1 MPKAVRFPIPIT
13 PSNESD
19 TKADTK
25 SDSGEF
31 VLLALSSGIG
41 LLISLILILR
51 GVQAVWP

>member
-1 MPKAVRFPIPIT
+1 MPKAVRISIPT
-13 PSNESD
+13 RSNESD

-31 VLLALSSGIG
+31 VLLALSPGIG